1 MLWRPRQCTTRLQ
14 ARLLT
19 RLTRPAHLH
28 RGSHALDWVA
38 STRGSLPSHQQ
49 APRQAIQRARPPAAS
64 VSYQSAASVSYQLTS
79 AMGHRRGSISE
90 LVWIR
95 QWCQAGVCS
104 GATGSK
110 QSFAHDSP
118 CPWPTSFSSLSQT
131 LNSRLCLLRG
141 WLVVVQY
148 GVGVGWSSPTSSEC
162 ELPKQR
168 YDADCSRW
176 QAIREN

>member
-1 MLWRPRQCTTRLQ
+1 MC
-14 ARLLT
+14 
-19 RLTRPAHLH
+19 
-28 RGSHALDWVA
+28 GS
-38 STRGSLPSHQQ
+38 G
-49 APRQAIQRARPPAAS
+49 
-64 VSYQSAASVSYQLTS
+64 
-79 AMGHRRGSISE
+79 
-90 LVWIR
+90 
-95 QWCQAGVCS
+95 S
-104 GATGSK
+104 GAKLVSVAELLAESK

-176 QAIREN
+176 QAIREKWKKVSRLACTIYSGQSTEYTTEPNTKKHALRFSLYDETESRAETRELSEYGSERQSPRE